1 MILADTHALVWWF
14 LARHELSSIARQT
27 LDNSAIGV
35 TGLSCFEIARLV
47 ARGRVEL
54 EINVL
59 DWLDSV
65 FALPQVVLLPLTI
78 EVAVTAATLRDPI
91 RDPIDRIIV
100 ATALHQGVPLVTKD
114 QKIIDAGVVKTIW

>member
-1 MILADTHALVWWF
+1 VIVADTHALVWWF
-14 LARHELSSIARQT
+14 LARHELSAKALQT
-27 LDNSAIGV
+27 LDDNPVAVAGV
-35 TGLSCFEIARLV
+35 SCFEVARLTE
-47 ARGRVEL
+47 RGRIEL
-54 EINVL
+54 GINVL

-78 EVAVTAATLRDPI
+78 DVAVTAARLPEPV

-114 QKIIDAGVVKTIW
+114 RKIVEAGIVTTIW